1 MTISV
6 ISLVLALIAMAI
18 AIVAF
23 VKFSKLE
30 GIPGP
35 QGPMG
40 AQGPKGETGPQGPV
54 GPKGDPGTNGPQG
67 ERGPRGDKGDK
78 GDKGEPGKDGQTIIK
93 SLTFH
98 GNYPSVKEMLA
109 DIANIP
115 NNELVIISSSVDDP
129 DNAAV
134 YQKTEDKLKF
144 IADLS
149 GASGNAELTPEG
161 IQKVLAQLDELN
173 LPHTVLVGKDF
184 MIK

>member
-1 MTISV
+1 MNIAI
-6 ISLVLALIAMAI
+6 ISLVLASIAMAI
-18 AIVAF
+18 AIIAF
-23 VKFSKLE
+23 VMFSKLE

-35 QGPMG
+35 RGLAG
-40 AQGPKGETGPQGPV
+40 AQGPRGETGPQGLQ
-54 GPKGDPGTNGPQG
+54 GPQGPTGPIGPQG
-67 ERGPRGDKGDK
+67 ERGPRGDKG
-78 GDKGEPGKDGQTIIK
+78 EPGKDGQTIVK
-93 SLTFH
+93 TLTFH
-98 GNYPSVKEMLA
+98 GNYPSIKEMLA

-115 NNELVIISSSVDDP
+115 NDELVIISSSVDDP

-149 GASGNAELTPEG
+149 GAPGNAELTPEG
-161 IQKVLAQLDELN
+161 MQKVLAQLDELN

>member
-40 AQGPKGETGPQGPV
+40 VQGPKGETGPQGPV

-78 GDKGEPGKDGQTIIK
+78 GEPGKDGQTIVK
-93 SLTFH
+93 TLTFH

-115 NNELVIISSSVDDP
+115 NGELVIISSSVDDP
-129 DNAAV
+129 DNAAI

-161 IQKVLAQLDELN
+161 MQKVLAQLDELN

>member
-1 MTISV
+1 MTISI
-6 ISLVLALIAMAI
+6 ISLILALIAMAI

-54 GPKGDPGTNGPQG
+54 GPKGDPGTSGPQG
-67 ERGPRGDKGDK
+67 ERGPRGYK
-78 GDKGEPGKDGQTIIK
+78 GDKGEPGKDGQTIVK
-93 SLTFH
+93 TLTFH
-98 GNYPSVKEMLA
+98 GSYPSVKEMLA
-109 DIANIP
+109 DVANIP
-115 NNELVIISSSVDDP
+115 NDELVIISSSVEDP

-134 YQKTEDKLKF
+134 YQKTEDGLKF

-149 GASGNAELTPEG
+149 GAPGDAELTPEG
-161 IQKVLAQLDELN
+161 MQKVLAQLDELN

>member
-1 MTISV
+1 MNIAI
-6 ISLVLALIAMAI
+6 ISLVLASIAMAI
-18 AIVAF
+18 AIIAF
-23 VKFSKLE
+23 VMFSKLE

-35 QGPMG
+35 RGLAG
-40 AQGPKGETGPQGPV
+40 AQGPRGETGPQGPT
-54 GPKGDPGTNGPQG
+54 GPIGPQG
-67 ERGPRGDKGDK
+67 ERGPRGDKG
-78 GDKGEPGKDGQTIIK
+78 EPGKDGQTIVK
-93 SLTFH
+93 TLTFH
-98 GNYPSVKEMLA
+98 GNYPSIKEMLA

-115 NNELVIISSSVDDP
+115 NDELVIISSSVDDP

-149 GASGNAELTPEG
+149 GAPGNAELTPEG
-161 IQKVLAQLDELN
+161 MQKVLAQLDELN